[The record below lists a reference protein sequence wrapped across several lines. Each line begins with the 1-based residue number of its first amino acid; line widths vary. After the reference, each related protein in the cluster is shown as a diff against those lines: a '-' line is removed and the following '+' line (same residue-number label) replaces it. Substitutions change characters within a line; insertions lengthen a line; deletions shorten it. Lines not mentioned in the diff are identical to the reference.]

1 MGRTLALQSALG
13 RMHPSRTTPVR
24 RIALARLGLITA
36 AVVVLGAFALMHPA
50 ASRAQSLPCQAPNQG
65 FDFDTYELENYQ
77 QQYAQAIELAAAGK
91 AAIPAYTLGSTGEK
105 VDFTYQG
112 LESGPRSARLAA
124 NPATRIPPTIYKAII
139 WIESLWADGSSTVP
153 YGGVGPLLV
162 SSDCGYGLAQVTSG
176 MGQFGSDAYQPGV
189 PSARQ
194 GLIGTDF
201 LFNLAEGA
209 RILADK
215 WNQAPQTRP
224 IAGNGDP
231 AMLEDWYYAIWS
243 YNGFAMSNHPLN
255 PNLDPLRGGGL
266 NGGAE
271 PVFHCNDPNAPGFQ
285 GVTGGALKYLQG
297 DYTYPERV
305 YGCMRY
311 PPLTGPAPPPSAT
324 PTPTP
329 TSTPGAAKFKVGDT
343 AIVSGTGDCLVLHSA
358 PGTAS
363 PRITGTPN
371 CAPDG
376 TSLSIIGGPQTVTT
390 DSHTWWQVQSSAGPA
405 WVAEDFLAAAGTPP
419 PVLPP
424 VTGPRL
430 WVPLVFAMPNLS
442 NPTVAAA
449 FQPANFQACQDNQ
462 SFSGGCPAMDFP
474 TSFPTATPPVAP
486 SPDPTPPVN
495 ASLLAGFLGNPT
507 LQITGPTTLTLAP
520 NPDGSMQS
528 GTVTVHNSGTFIAPF
543 RIRTSAGWLTV
554 RHPGDSSARSLVG
567 GVAIGSDVNVVTQSG
582 NSSGRQRI
590 AQNGYDSVL
599 MITVVPSIMPAGTST
614 GTVVIE
620 PLLGSGAPFTITVT
634 ATAPPGGGTSTPT
647 FRRFVP
653 GAAADG
659 S

>member
-1 MGRTLALQSALG
+1 MGAT
-13 RMHPSRTTPVR
+13 
-24 RIALARLGLITA
+24 LARLRGACRMRPSRPAVARAGLL
-36 AVVVLGAFALMHPA
+36 AVAVSAVASVALMHPR
-50 ASRAQSLPCQAPNQG
+50 ASHADSLPCQAPNRG
-65 FDFDTYELENYQ
+65 FDFDTFELENYQ

-91 AAIPAYTLGSTGEK
+91 AAIPAFTLGSTGET

-112 LESGPRSARLAA
+112 LESGPRSARLPA
-124 NPATRIPPTIYKAII
+124 NTSIRIPPTIYKAII
-139 WIESLWADGSSTVP
+139 WIESLWSDGSSTVP

-176 MGQFGSDAYQPGV
+176 MGQFGSDAYAPGV

-224 IAGNGDP
+224 IAGTGDP

-243 YNGFAMSNHPLN
+243 YNGFALSNHPLN

-285 GVTGGALKYLQG
+285 GVTGGALKYVQG

-311 PPLTGPAPPPSAT
+311 PPLTGPAPPPPAAS
-324 PTPTP
+324 PPPP
-329 TSTPGAAKFKVGDT
+329 TSTPGAAKFKLGDT
-343 AIVSGTGDCLVLHSA
+343 VIVSGTGDCLVLHSA

-363 PRITGTPN
+363 PRISGSPD

-376 TSLSIIGGPQTVTT
+376 TSFPIIGGPQTVTT
-390 DSHTWWQVQSSAGPA
+390 DSHTWWQVQSSGGPA

-419 PVLPP
+419 PILPP

-430 WVPLVFAMPNLS
+430 WTPLVFAMPNLS
-442 NPTVAAA
+442 DPTVAAA

-474 TSFPTATPPVAP
+474 TAFQNYSPPVKP
-486 SPDPTPPVN
+486 NPDPTPPVDPG
-495 ASLLAGFLGNPT
+495 LLAGFLGNPIM
-507 LQITGPTTLTLAP
+507 QITGPSSLGP
-520 NPDGSMQS
+520 NADGSMPQ

-543 RIRTSAGWLTV
+543 RVRASAAWIAV
-554 RHPGDSSARSLVG
+554 RHPGDPSARSLVG
-567 GVAIGSDVNVVTQSG
+567 GVAMGSDVDVVTQSG

-599 MITVVPSIMPAGTST
+599 LVTVDPSILPPGTST

-620 PLLGSGAPFTITVT
+620 PLLGSGTPFTITIT
-634 ATAPPGGGTSTPT
+634 ATAPADGGGPT
-647 FRRFVP
+647 QNSQRFVP
-653 GAAADG
+653 GVAADG
-659 S
+659 L